1 MKKLMLG
8 SMVLGSLVL
17 GACSNGIEDVTRT
30 VNYAIY
36 ENCEVVTLEP
46 CSWLCARSIKNRN
59 HVLYRSL
66 EKAAESVDNLY
77 NSIFI
82 NDNYIVNYNFFTES
96 FEISNSPRMRYI
108 QPVIELSDDQG
119 QVDASWD
126 DTAVQMI
133 RFGSGIV
140 ELNNM
145 IIGHDLSINSFGTY
159 YTAVYLLNGIL
170 EANGLVDV
178 DPEFEEMWSETMF
191 KLNSIR
197 YQFPRE
203 IESEMFADFID
214 PERDILECY

>member
-1 MKKLMLG
+1 MLG